1 MRTIS
6 CALLPNIERRY
17 YVFETGRITREAAP
31 FAPAKAIAV
40 GHLSTPAEREQ
51 LDSSPT
57 RYGPRAVDWSAC
69 QLAARFA
76 PDYVRHSAK
85 QQKPATKIPR
95 GLQLRSGVRFSVRP

>member
-1 MRTIS
+1 M
-6 CALLPNIERRY
+6 
-17 YVFETGRITREAAP
+17 FETHRIIQEAAP

-40 GHLSTPAEREQ
+40 GRILSVAERAE

-76 PDYVRHSAK
+76 PDYVRHSAT
-85 QQKPATKIPR
+85 QPKPATRIPR